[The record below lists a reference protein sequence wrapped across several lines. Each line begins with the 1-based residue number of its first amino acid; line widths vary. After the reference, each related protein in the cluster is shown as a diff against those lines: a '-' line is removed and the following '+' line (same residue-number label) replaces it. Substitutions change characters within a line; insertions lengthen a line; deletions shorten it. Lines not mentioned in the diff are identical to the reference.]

1 MAVVGCFWM
10 SANVDDSL
18 DCLQGA
24 MATLLSLGVMGK
36 VEKGTGE
43 AEGSQIL
50 QLKGAVMREWTSDE
64 RFERLRSP
72 KWGWD

>member
-1 MAVVGCFWM
+1 
-10 SANVDDSL
+10 
-18 DCLQGA
+18 